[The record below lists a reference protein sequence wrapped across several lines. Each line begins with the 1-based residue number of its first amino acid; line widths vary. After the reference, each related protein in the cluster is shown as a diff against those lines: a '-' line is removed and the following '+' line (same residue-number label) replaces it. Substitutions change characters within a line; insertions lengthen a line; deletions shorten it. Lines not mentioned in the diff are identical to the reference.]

1 MKCDI
6 FVVRAD
12 VMQDHFSVK
21 FGNVTASRR
30 MAPNDRQK
38 AESMLLLITICVI
51 TLFAVINGLGGEA
64 RCPNV
69 PPIIKAAVN
78 MGLNSNVII
87 DLIDGHRER
96 HTGKPYRSEANN
108 LGLKKATR
116 LGIKWPQ
123 PCILASN

>member
-1 MKCDI
+1 M
-6 FVVRAD
+6 
-12 VMQDHFSVK
+12 
-21 FGNVTASRR
+21 
-30 MAPNDRQK
+30 P
-38 AESMLLLITICVI
+38 LLITICVI

-69 PPIIKAAVN
+69 PPMINGLSAVN

-96 HTGKPYRSEANN
+96 HTGEPYRSVAND
-108 LGLKKATR
+108 LGLKKATH

-123 PCILASN
+123 PCMLRILASN